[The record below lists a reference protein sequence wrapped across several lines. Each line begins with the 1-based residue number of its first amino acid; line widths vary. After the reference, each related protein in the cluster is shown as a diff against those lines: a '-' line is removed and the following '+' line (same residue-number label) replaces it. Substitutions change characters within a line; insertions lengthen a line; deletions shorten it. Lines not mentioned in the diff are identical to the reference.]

1 MNNPA
6 QDKINSPIAQI
17 ALKTFGIPTASTQAG
32 IAKTKIVLNTLR
44 KNVSAVSASPI
55 ISARNNQP
63 MNRLKFE
70 RKWKR
75 LTIIS
80 IQHISQRQTLQWRST
95 KVADPIRDSNMR
107 PVPTIRQR
115 IRKIPRSAAL
125 ERDERQEAVEAVF
138 RLVDASVAFRQS

>member
-1 MNNPA
+1 
-6 QDKINSPIAQI
+6 
-17 ALKTFGIPTASTQAG
+17 
-32 IAKTKIVLNTLR
+32 
-44 KNVSAVSASPI
+44 
-55 ISARNNQP
+55 

-80 IQHISQRQTLQWRST
+80 IQHVSQRQTLQWRST
-95 KVADPIRDSNMR
+95 KIADPIRDSNMR